1 MQADSRPL
9 TAPQGMRQVRR
20 VVRVRIADRIHA
32 RHVRQQAARLVRV
45 QTLAVDGHA
54 QVPPDARRLL
64 LGEGHQEG
72 GALDGLALGEVDAEE
87 VVLGHARQARVG
99 VLVGVVAVLQA
110 VDGRDRAVLDGDVVQ
125 RQVLLPLR
133 VGRRRGG
140 AALGRVGA
148 VDEGDDVLVE
158 RQDFLDRAGGLVQG
172 DEQAEALVGVLV
184 AVAPGAPENLGSN
197 QRQCGLGYHGN

>member
-45 QTLAVDGHA
+45 QALAVDGHA

-64 LGEGHQEG
+64 LGERHQEG
-72 GALDGLALGEVDAEE
+72 GALDGRALGEVDAEE

-99 VLVGVVAVLQA
+99 VPVGVVAVLQA

-140 AALGRVGA
+140 AALRRVGA

-158 RQDFLDRAGGLVQG
+158 RQDFLDRAGGLVQR

-184 AVAPGAPENLGSN
+184 AVAPGAPEDLGSN
-197 QRQCGLGYHGN
+197 